1 MPAIQCLPL
10 MRPLLLALLLCL
22 LLAPSG
28 APAQAQPEC
37 GYVDAIDYPIDIS
50 DTIRQGY
57 DDFSLF
63 RSRFGGLHAGIDI
76 GFNRR
81 GDIVRAAA
89 RGRVTYSDI
98 NGWDTEKGVVIVEHT
113 FPDNSVAYSLYGHME
128 EANDVRFPIVG
139 ACVTMG
145 DILGTIGW
153 PSRGLPHL
161 HYELRD
167 FLPNDGGPGYT
178 QENPLTLGWY
188 HPLDFTLLWRAR
200 LNPATSGYATFADGP
215 TLPPVL
221 LDTGYVVM
229 ASGDT
234 IFGYVPPY
242 TAVWSI
248 QMDGVITGIAGL
260 PGGRVIA
267 RSRTGQVIQIIEQ
280 SIVAAWTAEGRDA
293 PFVALGETL
302 IFGMADG
309 GLSAFTALGQALW
322 TLAGDGNGGRLVSLQ
337 ANHNG
342 VAVAQRSEGQT
353 RWRMVDVQG
362 TVLQDT
368 QFTRNPVFAPAPTGW
383 KLLDGMDVVRVDAS
397 ASSMIGSV
405 GGLAGRTAA
414 MTVDAFGNTYVY
426 LGDSD
431 STLVA
436 VDESGATRWRVRYPA
451 ARLSQAPLMDVGGSC
466 LLYTLDDDGMLN
478 VFNTMDGALL
488 QQIQLY
494 AGGVQNSHPRARLL
508 RVDEQERALVGAGFL
523 SLIALDGNRLGGDA
537 LQSCL
542 LG

>member
-1 MPAIQCLPL
+1 
-10 MRPLLLALLLCL
+10 
-22 LLAPSG
+22 
-28 APAQAQPEC
+28 
-37 GYVDAIDYPIDIS
+37 
-50 DTIRQGY
+50 
-57 DDFSLF
+57 
-63 RSRFGGLHAGIDI
+63 
-76 GFNRR
+76 
-81 GDIVRAAA
+81 
-89 RGRVTYSDI
+89 
-98 NGWDTEKGVVIVEHT
+98 
-113 FPDNSVAYSLYGHME
+113 
-128 EANDVRFPIVG
+128 
-139 ACVTMG
+139 
-145 DILGTIGW
+145 
-153 PSRGLPHL
+153 
-161 HYELRD
+161 
-167 FLPNDGGPGYT
+167 
-178 QENPLTLGWY
+178 
-188 HPLDFTLLWRAR
+188 
-200 LNPATSGYATFADGP
+200 
-215 TLPPVL
+215 
-221 LDTGYVVM
+221 
-229 ASGDT
+229 
-234 IFGYVPPY
+234 
-242 TAVWSI
+242 
-248 QMDGVITGIAGL
+248 
-260 PGGRVIA
+260 
-267 RSRTGQVIQIIEQ
+267 
-280 SIVAAWTAEGRDA
+280 
-293 PFVALGETL
+293 
-302 IFGMADG
+302 
-309 GLSAFTALGQALW
+309 
-322 TLAGDGNGGRLVSLQ
+322 
-337 ANHNG
+337 
-342 VAVAQRSEGQT
+342 
-353 RWRMVDVQG
+353 MVDVQG